1 MPPATPLCL
10 VHKQSPGKVAGPV
23 EPDQREA
30 LRDYFLRGHESPL
43 LLTFLNHVHETRRW
57 IICDCLEPST
67 PLDERPALTVARS
80 PKNKLYLRNL
90 ISRRNHAEHCP
101 FRYEPAPA
109 RERGEPEGND
119 GPEGLPN
126 GALNLHRATAKDMAG
141 DSPVNN
147 DPRRSVTRKKTYPRL
162 GQVLLHLMQQAG
174 MLDQGPSFDFLEAV
188 RDIRTAAAGLQA
200 YAGTS
205 LDEVLCLSARQE
217 GQLIRQVDESRRLVA
232 NAYGLMVV
240 VVHEIERGPLA
251 LVRRGRDGSLEWR
264 CVPQGE
270 VKVWARRSISKGPFI
285 AAITYAP
292 GAGKTEVCPQHA
304 FVLPIL
310 GNTRPMPVESDL
322 ERRVAGSLLR
332 LAEWAKKAKGALLY
346 VSKPMHDIDVQ
357 NGQCRP
363 DFLVRGPGGQ
373 AVVEVMGMVDDP
385 EYVARKERTH
395 PLMRELG
402 GLIEVGPDI
411 DNQVLRGMNSEVFKG
426 VVPRS
431 AVRSRYREV

>member
-1 MPPATPLCL
+1 MPPSPLCL

-23 EPDQREA
+23 ESDQRDA
-30 LRDYFLRGHESPL
+30 LRDYFQRGHESPL
-43 LLTFLNHVHETRRW
+43 LLAFLNHVHETRRW
-57 IICDCLEPST
+57 IVCDCVEPST
-67 PLDERPALTVARS
+67 PLDQRPALTVARS

-90 ISRRNHAEHCP
+90 ISRMNHAEHCP

-109 RERGEPEGND
+109 SERGDPEGND
-119 GPEGLPN
+119 GPEGLLN

-141 DSPVNN
+141 DGPVSS
-147 DPRRSVTRKKTYPRL
+147 DPRRSGARKKTYPRL

-200 YAGTS
+200 YAGTT
-205 LDEVLCLSARQE
+205 LDEVLCLSAKQE
-217 GQLIRQVDESRRLVA
+217 GQLIRQVDESRRLVP
-232 NAYGLMVV
+232 NAYGMMVV
-240 VVHEIERGPLA
+240 VVHEIERSPLT
-251 LVRRGRDGSLEWR
+251 LVRRGKDGTTEWR
-264 CVPQGE
+264 CTPQGE

-332 LAEWAKKAKGALLY
+332 LTEWAKKAKGMLLF
-346 VSKPMHDIDVQ
+346 VNKPMYDLEVQ
-357 NGQCRP
+357 SGQCRP
-363 DFLVRGPGGQ
+363 DFLVRGPKGQ
-373 AVVEVMGMVDDP
+373 AVVEVMGMIDDP
-385 EYVARKERTH
+385 EYIARKERTH

-402 GLIEVGPDI
+402 ELIEVGPDVG
-411 DNQVLRGMNSEVFKG
+411 NLALRSMNSQVFKAA
-426 VVPRS
+426 VSRS
-431 AVRSRYREV
+431 NTRPG